1 MKQATAI
8 ASVSNIAA
16 LNHNSKEKGMNYDE
30 LVNEANSQTVSPVDY
45 LETHAACHLLLSFP
59 RSFFCEVSEDNLAH
73 APPADTSDIS
83 KSRTEK
89 SSLRFPLAKLLY

>member
-30 LVNEANSQTVSPVDY
+30 LANEANSQTISPVDY

-59 RSFFCEVSEDNLAH
+59 RSFFLVKCLKTILPMPLLLIH
-73 APPADTSDIS
+73 QTSPNHEQR
-83 KSRTEK
+83 KV
-89 SSLRFPLAKLLY
+89 LYVFH